1 MNKMIGKVY
10 LIGAGPGDPGLITTK
25 GLNLLKQADVVF
37 YDRLVNKRLLEE
49 IGDHA
54 VAIYVGKSPG
64 SGKNQQANISTLLID
79 QASEGKMVVR
89 LKGGDPFVFGRGGEE
104 IQVLEMAGI
113 PFEVVPGVTASIA
126 APAYAGIPLTHRDHS
141 SSFTVISAIESQDKS
156 SSTINWTALAK
167 AGGTLVILMGW
178 SVIDNVIESLISG
191 GIAPSTPAAL
201 IEWGTEP
208 FQKTVT
214 GEVRNISTKGR
225 KSMIGPPVVLVI
237 GNVVAL
243 RNQIRWF
250 DSKPLFGK
258 RVLIT
263 RQERPPRTLDTLLRN
278 EGALPINIPTI
289 TFVVSPMSK

>member
-1 MNKMIGKVY
+1 MNKTVGKVY
-10 LIGAGPGDPGLITTK
+10 LIGAGPGDPGLITVK

-64 SGKNQQANISTLLID
+64 PGKDQQANISTLMID

-104 IQVLEMAGI
+104 IQVLQMAGI
-113 PFEVVPGVTASIA
+113 PFEVVPGITSFIA

-156 SSTINWTALAK
+156 PSTINWTALAK
-167 AGGTLVILMGW
+167 SGGTLVVLMGW
-178 SVIDNVIESLISG
+178 NVIDNVIKNLISG
-191 GIAPSTPAAL
+191 GISSSTPAAL

-214 GEVRNISTKGR
+214 GEVRNISAKGR
-225 KSMIGPPVVLVI
+225 KSMIAPPVVLVI
-237 GNVVAL
+237 GSVVSL

-258 RVLIT
+258 RVLVT
-263 RQERPPRTLDTLLRN
+263 
-278 EGALPINIPTI
+278 
-289 TFVVSPMSK
+289 